1 MKITI
6 SDIGGSIAKE
16 DERYVVKDNTTLKN
30 LVLSS
35 TDLKPTKATSGHKHK
50 GQEEVYYF
58 IKGSGRMELDDKT
71 ISVKENDVVLIEDGG
86 ITFSSFDL
94 FHSGHVAMLKEAKA
108 NCDHLMVGVQTDP
121 TVDRP
126 EKNKPIQS
134 VFERYVQLEGCK
146 YIDQIVPYAT
156 EKEIEDILLTYKIDK
171 RFIGEEYKTK
181 EFTGKQLCVDND
193 IELYYNK
200 RQHSFSTTNL
210 RTRIVE
216 ANK

>member
-1 MKITI
+1 MII
-6 SDIGGSIAKE
+6 
-16 DERYVVKDNTTLKN
+16 
-30 LVLSS
+30 
-35 TDLKPTKATSGHKHK
+35 
-50 GQEEVYYF
+50 
-58 IKGSGRMELDDKT
+58 
-71 ISVKENDVVLIEDGG
+71 G

-210 RTRIVE
+210 RTRIKE
-216 ANK
+216 DG

>member
-1 MKITI
+1 MI
-6 SDIGGSIAKE
+6 
-16 DERYVVKDNTTLKN
+16 V
-30 LVLSS
+30 
-35 TDLKPTKATSGHKHK
+35 
-50 GQEEVYYF
+50 
-58 IKGSGRMELDDKT
+58 
-71 ISVKENDVVLIEDGG
+71 G

-94 FHSGHVAMLKEAKA
+94 FHSGHVAMLKEAKS

-200 RQHSFSTTNL
+200 RQHTFSTTNL
-210 RTRIVE
+210 RTRIKE
-216 ANK
+216 AG

>member
-1 MKITI
+1 MI
-6 SDIGGSIAKE
+6 
-16 DERYVVKDNTTLKN
+16 V
-30 LVLSS
+30 
-35 TDLKPTKATSGHKHK
+35 
-50 GQEEVYYF
+50 
-58 IKGSGRMELDDKT
+58 
-71 ISVKENDVVLIEDGG
+71 G

-94 FHSGHVAMLKEAKA
+94 FHSGHVAMLKEAKS

-216 ANK
+216 AGK

>member
-1 MKITI
+1 
-6 SDIGGSIAKE
+6 
-16 DERYVVKDNTTLKN
+16 
-30 LVLSS
+30 
-35 TDLKPTKATSGHKHK
+35 
-50 GQEEVYYF
+50 
-58 IKGSGRMELDDKT
+58 
-71 ISVKENDVVLIEDGG
+71 LIIG

-108 NCDHLMVGVQTDP
+108 NCDHLMVGMQTDP
-121 TVDRP
+121 TIDRP
-126 EKNKPIQS
+126 DKNKPIQS

-146 YIDQIVPYAT
+146 YIDEIVPYAT

-210 RTRIVE
+210 RTKIVE
-216 ANK
+216 AGK

>member
-1 MKITI
+1 MI
-6 SDIGGSIAKE
+6 
-16 DERYVVKDNTTLKN
+16 V
-30 LVLSS
+30 
-35 TDLKPTKATSGHKHK
+35 
-50 GQEEVYYF
+50 
-58 IKGSGRMELDDKT
+58 
-71 ISVKENDVVLIEDGG
+71 G

-94 FHSGHVAMLKEAKA
+94 FHSGHVAMLKESNS

-121 TVDRP
+121 TIDRP

-216 ANK
+216 AGK

>member
-1 MKITI
+1 M
-6 SDIGGSIAKE
+6 
-16 DERYVVKDNTTLKN
+16 NT
-30 LVLSS
+30 
-35 TDLKPTKATSGHKHK
+35 
-50 GQEEVYYF
+50 
-58 IKGSGRMELDDKT
+58 
-71 ISVKENDVVLIEDGG
+71 G